1 MSRKKNY
8 FWTSYSDLMTSLFLI
23 MLVLFVMAFG
33 LFKKKEGILVDTADS
48 LRVALHK
55 HEQILRLEEQMKPL
69 QSDADF
75 YYLAECEKFVFRG
88 LMGIEI
94 FNPFETEIIEEYRN
108 IAIDAGRKIE
118 SFLAGLDND
127 LQYLLVIE
135 GNTANTYDWRYNEDD
150 ASGYLRSY
158 RRALAVYNLWIE
170 NDIHFR
176 DYNVEVLLCGSGF
189 SGLCRDTTEDNNKRF
204 SVQLIPKVS
213 HIQMSDLE

>member
-33 LFKKKEGILVDTADS
+33 LFKKKEGVLIAKLEDFQ
-48 LRVALHK
+48 R
-55 HEQILRLEEQMKPL
+55 IIRLEEQMKPL

-75 YYLAECEKFVFRG
+75 HYLAECEKFVFRD

-135 GNTANTYDWRYNEDD
+135 GNTANTYDRRYNQDD

-158 RRALAVYNLWIE
+158 RRALAVYNIWIE
-170 NDIHFR
+170 NNINFR
-176 DYNVEVLLCGSGF
+176 QFNVEVLLCGSGF
-189 SGLCRDTTEDNNKRF
+189 SGLCRDETEDYNKRF

-213 HIQMSDLE
+213 HIQMSNLE

>member
-1 MSRKKNY
+1 MSEKKNF

-33 LFKKKEGILVDTADS
+33 LFKIKEGELIAQLEDYQRIT
-48 LRVALHK
+48 
-55 HEQILRLEEQMKPL
+55 RLEEQMKPL

-75 YYLAECEKFVFRG
+75 YYLKECEKFVFRD

-94 FNPFETEIIEEYRN
+94 FNPFETEIIEDYKN
-108 IAIDAGRKIE
+108 IAIEAGRKIE

-135 GNTANTYDWRYNEDD
+135 GNTANTFDQSYNADD

-170 NDIHFR
+170 NDIRFR
-176 DYNVEVLLCGSGF
+176 EHNVEVLLCGSGF
-189 SGLCRDTTEDNNKRF
+189 SGLCRDEIEDNNKRF

-213 HIQMSDLE
+213 HIQMSNLE